1 MAAEP
6 MNSNKSGTDKSGT
19 YKSDFLRV
27 LSERGFIHQ
36 VSEPEALDALFR
48 SATITAY
55 IGFDCT
61 AASLHVGSLL
71 PIMLLYWLQQT
82 GHRPIA
88 LMGGGTT
95 RVGDPSGKDE
105 SRRLLTDEAIA
116 ENLKGIRAVF
126 DKFLQFEGAGG
137 NAVMANNADW
147 LNKLNYI
154 DFLRDVGR
162 HFSINRMLSFD
173 SVKLRLD
180 RQQELSFL
188 EFNYMILQAYD
199 FVELYRRYGCVL
211 QMGGSDQWGNIVNGI
226 DLGRRL
232 HNAQFFALTAPLIT
246 TSSGAK
252 MGKTAAGAVWLD
264 PRMTSQYDF
273 WQFWRNVEDP
283 DVVRFLKLFTTLPMT
298 EINRLA
304 ALRGQEINDAKKI
317 LATKVTSM
325 IYGDTI
331 AKGIEES
338 ARTTFEEGGLGDELP
353 FAEISGGDLT
363 RGYRLIEAAVQ
374 TGLVTSNGEARRVI
388 RGGGLKVNDQ
398 TIYDEWLLLDPE
410 FLRDGVIKLSLGKKR
425 HALLKIKPE

>member
-6 MNSNKSGTDKSGT
+6 MNSNKSGADKSGT
-19 YKSDFLRV
+19 YKSDFLNV

-36 VSEPEALDALFR
+36 VSEPEALDALAQ
-48 SATITAY
+48 SSTITAY

-88 LMGGGTT
+88 LMGGGTS

-105 SRRLLTDEAIA
+105 SRRLLTDDAIN

-126 DKFLQFEGAGG
+126 DKFLKFENAGG

-147 LNKLNYI
+147 LNTLNYI

-173 SVKLRLD
+173 SVKLRLE

-232 HNAQFFALTAPLIT
+232 HNAQLFALTSPLIT

-252 MGKTAAGAVWLD
+252 MGKTAAGAVWLNAD
-264 PRMTSQYDF
+264 QVSPYEYWQY
-273 WQFWRNVEDP
+273 WRNTEDA
-283 DVVRFLKLFTTLPMT
+283 DVGRFLKLFTVLP
-298 EINRLA
+298 
-304 ALRGQEINDAKKI
+304 
-317 LATKVTSM
+317 
-325 IYGDTI
+325 
-331 AKGIEES
+331 
-338 ARTTFEEGGLGDELP
+338 LGDIATEVVRLVNRTYSEATELR
-353 FAEISGGDLT
+353 ESI
-363 RGYRLIEAAVQ
+363 V
-374 TGLVTSNGEARRVI
+374 
-388 RGGGLKVNDQ
+388 
-398 TIYDEWLLLDPE
+398 
-410 FLRDGVIKLSLGKKR
+410 
-425 HALLKIKPE
+425 